1 MVAPR
6 TEAKAKA
13 AAAAEK
19 GGRESCATLSVCL
32 SVCLSAYVC
41 VCESVKPVYSRDLI
55 VGRIRRPVRP
65 SLIYAFSCFASLVL
79 FDRVASER
87 AIPRIRI
94 PRRVLF
100 SATISIHSNHSIVVA
115 ALVVVAVAVVASFRR
130 RISRVAK
137 PSKPSQE

>member
-1 MVAPR
+1 M
-6 TEAKAKA
+6 
-13 AAAAEK
+13 
-19 GGRESCATLSVCL
+19 
-32 SVCLSAYVC
+32 
-41 VCESVKPVYSRDLI
+41 KPVYSRDLI
-55 VGRIRRPVRP
+55 VGRIRRPGRP

-100 SATISIHSNHSIVVA
+100 SSTISIHSNHS
-115 ALVVVAVAVVASFRR
+115 LVVVAVVFVVVVVVAVVASFRR

-137 PSKPSQE
+137 PS